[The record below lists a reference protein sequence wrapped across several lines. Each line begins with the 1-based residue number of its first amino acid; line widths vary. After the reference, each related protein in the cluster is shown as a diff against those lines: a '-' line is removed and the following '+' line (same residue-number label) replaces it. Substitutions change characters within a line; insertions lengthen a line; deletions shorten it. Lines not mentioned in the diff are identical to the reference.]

1 VCDISGSAVKVELS
15 TFNTEISESSQQH
28 QQQQQHFSSQLEQQ
42 EYYLSP
48 YEHVV
53 SNYDEEQGDIFPNLF
68 QDPIVDNSMHES
80 SSLSLGFD
88 HDVPIFDKYSDEEE
102 DFKFC
107 GDLFASGISL
117 SSTFQQKDD
126 QQCTHVMINES
137 CESKVQKFK
146 EDSSCKDFIVGEG
159 DQKFLHDTYFQTQF
173 SFDHYHDSDVED
185 PEHTYLFFFQKLS
198 VVIRH
203 YIRVMNLNHRD
214 MVKGRKKF

>member
-1 VCDISGSAVKVELS
+1 
-15 TFNTEISESSQQH
+15 
-28 QQQQQHFSSQLEQQ
+28 
-42 EYYLSP
+42 
-48 YEHVV
+48 
-53 SNYDEEQGDIFPNLF
+53 
-68 QDPIVDNSMHES
+68 MHES
-80 SSLSLGFD
+80 SSLSLEFD

-126 QQCTHVMINES
+126 QQCMHVMIDES

-173 SFDHYHDSDVED
+173 SFDHYQDSDVED
-185 PEHTYLFFFQKLS
+185 PEHTYYFFPEIVSCNTPLHQSDESKS
-198 VVIRH
+198 QG
-203 YIRVMNLNHRD
+203 YGEGEK
-214 MVKGRKKF
+214 KG